1 MNLWSDETTLHQAK
15 HILDNMLQCDLRSG
29 SVQICNLFTLTKPE
43 TILLAK
49 KLSQINSQ
57 ETFRECCI
65 CLIVAW
71 TFAFYND
78 FYDEFK
84 QQMLKRYNKIPQ
96 HALGIYLKTFRNTF
110 DEYGLDTFG
119 LGFTSMSA
127 IEQMIRQ
134 HAGVPER

>member
-1 MNLWSDETTLHQAK
+1 MSLWSDETTLHQAK
-15 HILDNMLQCDLRSG
+15 QILDDMLQCDLRSG
-29 SVQICNLFTLTKPE
+29 SIQISKLFTLTKTE

-57 ETFRECCI
+57 EVFRECCI

-71 TFAFYND
+71 TFAFYHN

-84 QQMLKRYNKIPQ
+84 QQMLKRYNQIPQ
-96 HALGIYLKTFRNTF
+96 HALGIYLKTYHNTF
-110 DEYGLDTFG
+110 NEYGLDTFG

-127 IEQMIRQ
+127 IEHMIRQ
-134 HAGVPER
+134 HANALES